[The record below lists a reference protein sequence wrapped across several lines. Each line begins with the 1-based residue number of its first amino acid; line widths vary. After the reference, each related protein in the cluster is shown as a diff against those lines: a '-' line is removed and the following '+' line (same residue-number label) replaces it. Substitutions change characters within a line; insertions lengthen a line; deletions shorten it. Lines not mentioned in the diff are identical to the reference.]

1 MVKTRLTD
9 FINVEL
15 LQSMQDMFV
24 KSTGLIAH
32 ILDQDGNPITYNSV
46 RDEFYEKVI
55 KSSPLAVEEHQQ
67 QRRLGAMKAL
77 IEEKPYI
84 HDCFGCV
91 KRFAVPII
99 IRGQYLGCFMGG
111 RAIIEEPV
119 RKSCDVWADSFK
131 LDKDSFFEEIGKM
144 KRFTSIELN
153 NCIELAAY
161 FMTLVEKIARE
172 NFYNRQ
178 QVEEVKI
185 KSESQMNYIS
195 EISTIVEKAT
205 GNISREAYAIAEE
218 ITGESKDKFIKLA
231 EEVKK
236 FTDEVQGTIEYAKFS
251 EWQLTYNDYNY
262 SIEQMMD
269 IVCGTA
275 NRKLSEQQK
284 EVSYRIGCQE
294 DAMLMG
300 DAGCISQVI
309 NKLINFCAHELGA
322 DRIRVYA
329 DSSKKGYATF
339 LEINIQTII
348 GKSGQEIFDILD
360 NNFDFRT
367 LAAYMAVNT
376 EDNPF
381 AQVGNLVRHMN
392 GMIRLDTY
400 GGGLI
405 EFVMSVPQLE
415 VVE

>member
-1 MVKTRLTD
+1 MVKTRLSD

-67 QRRLGAMKAL
+67 QRKLGAMKAL

-84 HDCFGCV
+84 HDCFGCI

-111 RAIIEEPV
+111 RVLVDEPD
-119 RKSCDVWADSFK
+119 RKSCDICADSLA
-131 LDKDSFFEEIGKM
+131 LDRDSFYEEM
-144 KRFTSIELN
+144 KKIKVFTSIELGK
-153 NCIELAAY
+153 CVEMAAY
-161 FMTLVEKIARE
+161 FMSLVEKIARE

-195 EISTIVEKAT
+195 EISTMVEKAT
-205 GNISREAYAIAEE
+205 GKISRDAYDIAEE
-218 ITGESKDKFIKLA
+218 LSGDAKDKFVKLA

-236 FTDEVQGTIEYAKFS
+236 FTDEVQSTIEYAKFS

-284 EVSYRIGCQE
+284 EVTYRIGCPE
-294 DAMLMG
+294 ETMLMG

-309 NKLINFCAHELGA
+309 NKLINFCAHELDA
-322 DRIRVYA
+322 SRIRVYA

-339 LEINIQTII
+339 LEINIQTTI
-348 GKSGQEIFDILD
+348 GKEGQDVFDRLD
-360 NNFDFRT
+360 NNVDFRT